1 MMQLSTFDKDEEVIF
16 ARMISEC
23 HICSYS
29 TKGRKFLGFH
39 HAYTSLQKRTLYLGG
54 STTFRK
60 EAEEIVAWALYQLAI
75 CDETDKGYQCLR
87 RNTNFLFI
95 CWYFTASAAYPGLYS
110 PTREEHS
117 TTTRVWEAAVG
128 KWNKGKKGGRG
139 GGAHAFQVAGGKNF
153 FFFFMVNFIDRLLIE
168 QRIHNYFTDRVM
180 SNAND
185 RAAISNCSIM
195 FLKRFYRLSKT

>member
-1 MMQLSTFDKDEEVIF
+1 MMQLSTFDKDEEAIF

-39 HAYTSLQKRTLYLGG
+39 HAYTSLQKRALYLGG

-95 CWYFTASAAYPGLYS
+95 CWYFTASAAYAGLYS

-128 KWNKGKKGGRG
+128 KWNKGKKGGP
-139 GGAHAFQVAGGKNF
+139 APFKSQVEKTF
-153 FFFFMVNFIDRLLIE
+153 FFF
-168 QRIHNYFTDRVM
+168 
-180 SNAND
+180 SW
-185 RAAISNCSIM
+185 
-195 FLKRFYRLSKT
+195 

>member
-1 MMQLSTFDKDEEVIF
+1 MIQLFDKDEEVIF

-23 HICSYS
+23 HIYSYS

-39 HAYTSLQKRTLYLGG
+39 HAYTSLQKGALYLGG

-60 EAEEIVAWALYQLAI
+60 EVEEIVAWALYQLAI

-95 CWYFTASAAYPGLYS
+95 CWYFTASAAYVGLYS

-117 TTTRVWEAAVG
+117 TITRVREAAVG
-128 KWNKGKKGGRG
+128 KWNKEKKGGG
-139 GGAHAFQVAGGKNF
+139 GGSHAFQVAGGKN

-185 RAAISNCSIM
+185 RAAISNCSM